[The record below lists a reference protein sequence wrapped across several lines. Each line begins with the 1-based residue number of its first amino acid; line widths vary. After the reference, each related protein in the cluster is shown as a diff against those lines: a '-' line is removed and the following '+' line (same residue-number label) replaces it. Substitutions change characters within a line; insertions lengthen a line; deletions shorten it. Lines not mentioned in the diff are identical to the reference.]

1 MTKGYLAIVLHAHL
15 PFVRHPEHEDALE
28 ERWFYDAITQCY
40 LPLLFIMEELEHE
53 GIDFRFT
60 LSITPTLGSMLSD
73 RLLLS
78 RYRRRLDVLIE
89 LGKKEINRTASN
101 PDQQNLARL
110 YRDHLL
116 RVRKAFTERYNSDL
130 LAEFFSWQEKKKI
143 EIIASCATHGYL
155 PLLGVDR
162 GAAYSQIKTGIDW
175 YRQQSDQPPTG
186 FWLPECGFYPGVD
199 ELLHNEGIRYTFN
212 ETHGVTRATPRPRF
226 GVYAP
231 IVCPSGL
238 AVFGRDPDSSRQVW
252 SSKEG
257 YPGDPDYR
265 EYYRD
270 IGHDL
275 DPEYLRPYIHCD
287 GIRVDTGYKYF
298 RITGQG
304 LEKELYNPDKAAAKA
319 DLHARDFLNKKEKQI
334 KEIAPH
340 MNRPPIIVAPF
351 DAELFGHW
359 WHEGPIWLAG
369 LFRNVARRPDSL
381 RLVTIP
387 EYLAENPA
395 DQAAMPAAA
404 SWGKNG
410 FHETWLNTANDWIY
424 PHLHQAVSIMQDLV
438 DRFPDPPP
446 LMQRALA
453 QAARELLL
461 AQASDWAFM
470 IHAGTTV
477 EYAEGRFK
485 RHLSRFLRLS
495 DMIGAEEIDEAW
507 LARLEEQEQIFPEI
521 DYASLADK
529 NNTIPIRQLTSR
541 QLQT

>member
-1 MTKGYLAIVLHAHL
+1 MTKGYLALVLHAHL

-40 LPLLFIMEELEHE
+40 LPLLFVMEELEQE

-78 RYRRRLDVLIE
+78 RYSRRLDALIE
-89 LGKKEINRTASN
+89 LGEQEITRTATA
-101 PDQQNLARL
+101 PEQQKLARL
-110 YRDHLL
+110 YHTHLL
-116 RVRKAFTERYNSDL
+116 RVRQAFAERYQGDL
-130 LAEFFSWQEKKKI
+130 LAEFFRWQKKKNI

-155 PLLGVDR
+155 PLLAVDR
-162 GAAYSQIKTGIDW
+162 SAVFAQIKTGIDW
-175 YRQQSDQPPTG
+175 YQQQFGENPTG
-186 FWLPECGFYPGVD
+186 FWLPECGFYPGGD
-199 ELLHNEGIRYTFN
+199 ELLAGLGIRYTFN

-231 IVCPSGL
+231 VACPTGL

-252 SSKEG
+252 SSNEG

-270 IGHDL
+270 IGHEL
-275 DPEYLRPYIHCD
+275 DPEYLRPYIHRD

-298 RITGQG
+298 RITGPG
-304 LEKELYNPDKAAAKA
+304 MEKELYDPDKAAAKA
-319 DLHARDFLNKKEKQI
+319 DLHALDFLKKKEIQLH
-334 KEIAPH
+334 EIAPH
-340 MNRPPIIVAPF
+340 LDRPPIIVAPF

-359 WHEGPIWLAG
+359 WHEGPIWLG
-369 LFRNVARRPDSL
+369 SLFRNVARQSGSL
-381 RLVTIP
+381 RCATIP
-387 EYLAENPA
+387 EYLAEYPA
-395 DQAAMPAAA
+395 DQQAMPASA

-410 FHETWLNTANDWIY
+410 FHETWLNPANDWIY
-424 PHLHQAVSIMQDLV
+424 PHLHQAVAIIQDLLA
-438 DRFPDPPP
+438 RFPEPSP
-446 LMQRALA
+446 LVHRALV

-470 IHAGTTV
+470 IHGGTTV
-477 EYAEGRFK
+477 EYAKLRLK

-495 DMIGAEEIDEAW
+495 DMIGAGEIDSVW
-507 LARLEEQEQIFPEI
+507 LAQIEGQEKIFPEI
-521 DYASLADK
+521 DYR
-529 NNTIPIRQLTSR
+529 IFGR
-541 QLQT
+541 